1 MLQWKQILERWHLS
15 YEDIP
20 ICRMATIVAQQT
32 STKICP
38 ACLDS
43 IADVRL
49 QWLNLNLT
57 ELVTRPDFPYFNVET
72 SDASVAM
79 VDLGGTDT
87 PFITDVLE

>member
-1 MLQWKQILERWHLS
+1 MLQWKQILERWHLT

-20 ICRMATIVAQQT
+20 ICRMAAYMAKA
-32 STKICP
+32 SRTKVCP

-43 IADVRL
+43 LADIRL

-57 ELVTRPDFPYFNVET
+57 ELMKIRDLPYYNGEIL
-72 SDASVAM
+72 DAKDAM

-87 PFITDVLE
+87 PFITDVRE